1 MTQPVCSAP
10 KSPRRYLIAALVAL
24 FVGSVA
30 ALGILKWA
38 FNPKPGT
45 PELEIFKAVLQLGV
59 ISVAAAA
66 VALLSFDYQF
76 QRQREEAAGER
87 RRQDEEKR
95 RDRDHQEALRQA
107 ELARKS
113 LEYREEFL
121 RTILRRATSSYA
133 AVKKARRVLRARAL
147 RQEANGKI
155 VLTSAYDEQVDVI
168 NDAQLDFENLQGD
181 VDNTRP
187 ALSRP
192 DEIIAQ
198 LHAVDEYLG
207 ELIKEYETERPGF
220 TVEGSAKQ
228 LAEFRWLQDFLDH
241 KGNLFTGKV
250 VHPFH
255 DVQRLL
261 RADLLNPQLIDF
273 TPAVARRK
281 K

>member
-95 RDRDHQEALRQA
+95 RDRDHQEALRQ
-107 ELARKS
+107 
-113 LEYREEFL
+113 
-121 RTILRRATSSYA
+121 
-133 AVKKARRVLRARAL
+133 
-147 RQEANGKI
+147 
-155 VLTSAYDEQVDVI
+155 
-168 NDAQLDFENLQGD
+168 
-181 VDNTRP
+181 
-187 ALSRP
+187 
-192 DEIIAQ
+192 
-198 LHAVDEYLG
+198 
-207 ELIKEYETERPGF
+207 
-220 TVEGSAKQ
+220 
-228 LAEFRWLQDFLDH
+228 
-241 KGNLFTGKV
+241 
-250 VHPFH
+250 
-255 DVQRLL
+255 
-261 RADLLNPQLIDF
+261 
-273 TPAVARRK
+273 
-281 K
+281 